1 MVTTV
6 LFRQL
11 ITTAALIACIACI
24 ICFMKYEKSDS
35 LSQENTARKECV
47 SSLERMASALD
58 FSNLHEYEEHIISSG
73 KQLPCGLSVPYTHAK
88 IKKESLAEN
97 GSSFWTMIL
106 GNLFGDDRAPE
117 RTLRT
122 NIYQNLRSAPK
133 RKNIDEKGTKIE
145 KSMKKLSTQANTTP
159 FFEIGRKVPENS
171 TNLQA
176 VKTRYNNSL
185 ANLHVHADLKRAAI
199 RSKSADHL
207 RQNEA
212 DSATADEH
220 DFVQNLHGITA
231 NAAHS
236 VAERK
241 GILKHLASIKR
252 TKGQLPESVDH
263 LGKHLVLGDISA
275 KKTHDAVQRS
285 DVSPSAK
292 MFSSPVGSKGISSRL
307 ANAVNSHDE
316 KTSHDNSADEK
327 TKVKDNGGSV
337 GWIEKLQKEAFRL
350 GYALVRNHESLA
362 ESESGGREKNTD
374 HENHKSAESVVL
386 PPMKML
392 RERESVQNTSIDR
405 VLHVGQSL
413 HTEKTSVRGD
423 PAPTKRDGVRK
434 QNTSSYV
441 SDRIDRDN
449 QIHSMNKEEENSF
462 VWKDSARLQN
472 QARIE
477 AAMHARLQAEA
488 KNSIEHFH
496 SDVISKAVQVFLLC
510 LFMFV
515 VHDHVSDDFEQAQ
528 TAAMDAIQRYA
539 NVLTFHDREEDKARF
554 EKLAL
559 GLSPAERTGD
569 TIRKKVS

>member
-1 MVTTV
+1 M
-6 LFRQL
+6 
-11 ITTAALIACIACI
+11 
-24 ICFMKYEKSDS
+24 
-35 LSQENTARKECV
+35 
-47 SSLERMASALD
+47 
-58 FSNLHEYEEHIISSG
+58 
-73 KQLPCGLSVPYTHAK
+73 
-88 IKKESLAEN
+88 
-97 GSSFWTMIL
+97 
-106 GNLFGDDRAPE
+106 
-117 RTLRT
+117 
-122 NIYQNLRSAPK
+122 
-133 RKNIDEKGTKIE
+133 
-145 KSMKKLSTQANTTP
+145 
-159 FFEIGRKVPENS
+159 
-171 TNLQA
+171 
-176 VKTRYNNSL
+176 
-185 ANLHVHADLKRAAI
+185 RAAI

-316 KTSHDNSADEK
+316 KTSHDNSAGEK

-449 QIHSMNKEEENSF
+449 QIQSMNKEEENSF

-496 SDVISKAVQVFLLC
+496 SDVISKAVQ
-510 LFMFV
+510 
-515 VHDHVSDDFEQAQ
+515 AQ

-569 TIRKKVS
+569 TIRKKIRSYEELRRQAGKEGDKQLKGYAFLEFSDDGIHQALAAHKENGHVVTSKSTQRLELGTVVQKRLAREEKSLTKLQEKPTMQTARMEWNGHGIPRFGQP